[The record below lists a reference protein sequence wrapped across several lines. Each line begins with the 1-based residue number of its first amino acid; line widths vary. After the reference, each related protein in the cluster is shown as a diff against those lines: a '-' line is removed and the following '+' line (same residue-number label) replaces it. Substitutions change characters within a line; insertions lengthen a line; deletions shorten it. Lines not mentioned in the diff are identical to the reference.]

1 MQMKTVMNQNQVNG
15 LMKMI
20 SRATILQMGKTML
33 CGLFC
38 LLPMQ
43 VSSQVNPKDGY
54 IITNQGDTIHGTI
67 DYLKDADNAKVCQ
80 FRKAGESTF
89 QSFLPSDIQGYRLAD
104 EGIYYVSRLLKTDK
118 VQQRQFAEFLVQGGV
133 SLYRYFYED
142 DTFFG
147 FVDNDG
153 KEVVVRDDKLNEDL
167 SSYEE
172 KLETRRSKMQQVG
185 AVMDKD
191 PSVAEKLWKMDLTSN
206 SLLKFVKRYDERY
219 CTSDGDCVVFK
230 SDTKKSKSVLPNFY
244 IGVGASYAWFRSE
257 SVQTAVLAPEMK
269 YSGIVPT
276 LMVGADMMYPR
287 QSQHL
292 MTQIEVSFTPYS
304 IKANEQQVED
314 AEARMKCS
322 ELALRLGAGYVF
334 SQQNSVNPFLVG
346 GFSIRHQMS
355 VKEVNRTYIVQKP
368 TSPDVFFA
376 DDREWGTMTYLGIYA
391 SAGVHIGHIRLSATF
406 DYPFGGKKG
415 PQAKG
420 SAIVGI
426 AYRL

>member
-1 MQMKTVMNQNQVNG
+1 MR
-15 LMKMI
+15 KMI
-20 SRATILQMGKTML
+20 IWSVL
-33 CGLFC
+33 C

-43 VSSQVNPKDGY
+43 MSAQVNPKEGY
-54 IITNQGDTIHGTI
+54 IITNEGDTIRGTI
-67 DYLKDADNAKVCQ
+67 NYLKDEENAKACQ
-80 FRKAGESTF
+80 FKKAGEGTYKTLS
-89 QSFLPSDIQGYRLAD
+89 PSDISGYRLAD
-104 EGIYYVSRLLKTDK
+104 EGIYYVSRVVKSDDV
-118 VQQRQFAEFLVQGGV
+118 VQRLFAEFLVQGGV
-133 SLYRYFYED
+133 SLYRYSLNGETY
-142 DTFFG
+142 FG
-147 FVDNDG
+147 FADMEG
-153 KEVVVRDDKLNEDL
+153 KEVVMREDKLNEDL
-167 SSYEE
+167 TNYEK
-172 KLETRRSKMQQVG
+172 KLEARRGQVQQVG
-185 AVMDKD
+185 SVMSKD
-191 PSVAEKLWKMDLTSN
+191 PTVAGRLWKMDLTSN
-206 SLLKFVKRYDERY
+206 ALLKMVKRYNERY
-219 CTSDGDCVVFK
+219 CTSEGDCVVFK
-230 SDTKKSKSVLPNFY
+230 SDTKKSRSVIPHIY
-244 IGVGASYAWFRSE
+244 IGAAASYAWFRS
-257 SVQTAVLAPEMK
+257 SAQTFNTLPVTISPEAK

-276 LMVGADMMYPR
+276 VMVGADMTYPR